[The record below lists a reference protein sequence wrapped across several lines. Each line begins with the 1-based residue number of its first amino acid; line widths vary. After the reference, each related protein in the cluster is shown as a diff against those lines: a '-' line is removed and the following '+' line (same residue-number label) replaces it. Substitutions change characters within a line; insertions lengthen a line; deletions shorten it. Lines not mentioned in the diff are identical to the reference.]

1 MCYSYNRDSWR
12 DTRKD
17 AAKDS
22 EDRPETR
29 AEAPEF
35 RFWAFPRRSKEFTV
49 EEPEKV
55 RDRAREKVLLIDL
68 HEAAAE
74 PHSSL

>member
-1 MCYSYNRDSWR
+1 MCYPYNRDFWR

-17 AAKDS
+17 AAKES
-22 EDRPETR
+22 EDRPEPR
-29 AEAPEF
+29 AEAKEF

-55 RDRAREKVLLIDL
+55 ATGPARRSRETRCD
-68 HEAAAE
+68 
-74 PHSSL
+74 SSGR

>member
-29 AEAPEF
+29 AQAPEF

-55 RDRAREKVLLIDL
+55 RDRSREKV
-68 HEAAAE
+68 
-74 PHSSL
+74 